1 MIISYKKHSYLV
13 FLILVIVACATKN
26 PKTDIEPA
34 FATDSIAGI
43 LKYPFKIKMMKVSD
57 GINLAYAET
66 GTSKKTPLLF
76 VHGLGSYMRAW
87 DKNVAEISKTR
98 KCLCIDLPGYGKSS
112 KGQYR
117 GDMSFNAGIIK
128 AFCDKLSLKKV
139 ILVGHSMGGQI
150 AMTTTLL
157 YPELVEKMVLIDP
170 AGFETF
176 TDLQKITL
184 KNFTKPAGIKASTD
198 IQIRQNLAANF
209 FKMPDDAQFMADD
222 RIRMKKATDFDDY
235 CYVVAQNVYGML
247 DEPVFAK
254 LDKIAAPSLCFY
266 GKNDALIP
274 NKFMNPTLNTEG
286 VGKSGSSKMK
296 NCQLKM
302 LDEAGHFAMWE
313 KAADVNRE
321 ILRFVN

>member
-1 MIISYKKHSYLV
+1 MAYKKYLWLIA
-13 FLILVIVACATKN
+13 LILVVAACATKN

-34 FATDSIAGI
+34 FSADSIAGI
-43 LKYPFKIKMMKVSD
+43 LKYPFKIKTIKVSED
-57 GINLAYAET
+57 IDLAYSEIGA
-66 GTSKKTPLLF
+66 SNKTPLLF

-87 DKNVAEISKTR
+87 DKNVVEISKTR
-98 KCLCIDLPGYGKSS
+98 KCLRIDLPGYGKSS

-128 AFCDKLSLKKV
+128 AFCNKLGLKK
-139 ILVGHSMGGQI
+139 IIIVGHSMGGQI
-150 AMTTTLL
+150 AMTTALL
-157 YPELVEKMVLIDP
+157 YPELVEKIVLIDP

-176 TDLQKITL
+176 TDLQKTTL
-184 KNFTKPAGIKASTD
+184 KNFTKPNGIKASTD
-198 IQIRQNLAANF
+198 SQIRQNLAANF

-222 RIRMKKATDFDDY
+222 RINMKKASDFDAY

-247 DEPVFAK
+247 DEPVFTQ
-254 LDKIAAPSLCFY
+254 LDKITMPSLCFY

-313 KAADVNRE
+313 KATDINRE
-321 ILRFVN
+321 ILGFVD